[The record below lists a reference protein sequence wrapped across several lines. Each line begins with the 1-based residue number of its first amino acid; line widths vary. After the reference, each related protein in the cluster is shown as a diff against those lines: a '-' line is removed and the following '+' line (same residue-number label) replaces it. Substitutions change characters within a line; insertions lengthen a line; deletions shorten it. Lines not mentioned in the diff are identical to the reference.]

1 MGDRDY
7 KNLITQKKLVKT
19 IALINNKRIIKNVF
33 LHLDMSTFAFGF
45 IPSILRQRYETA
57 ICILTLQILNFF
69 IISFPYSL
77 LTSFIVTGIASVITA
92 RIYLNYLVDEERFIP
107 YSIWKDINE
116 EDEKIEKQLMVS
128 CKKMD
133 KITILSTIFIVM
145 ALIFSLFWTYKK
157 LMSGTEY
164 KKNTDVIEDTVDIN
178 NSEMSINNYAIIATE
193 DDVIHSVLLLNTDK
207 NKDLK
212 GVIYPKELQIQLD
225 NTVDELWKLVDVN
238 NKEVILESFKINFN
252 IEIEDFVVINKD
264 DDKEDIVFYEDIF
277 SKLLGI
283 HENDLDNK
291 IRNLR
296 EKYSDID
303 EEKLREF
310 YNSFKDKSVNI
321 SSLKYDTV
329 FLGDIVEM
337 KVLEALNLVDM
348 ANYEFIVVDKSILQN
363 NEEVKSINE
372 EYSEYLKA
380 KNEEALKEETNN
392 ENLNNQNNTQTI
404 TPPSNSGQNNNK
416 PQENNGS
423 SGEIKPPTNNG
434 QAEGEVTPPE
444 NNGQAEDDIKPPEE
458 NITQPPDTQPS
469 DNGGEGENVNPQVS
483 SDVVNENLID

>member
-1 MGDRDY
+1 
-7 KNLITQKKLVKT
+7 
-19 IALINNKRIIKNVF
+19 
-33 LHLDMSTFAFGF
+33 
-45 IPSILRQRYETA
+45 
-57 ICILTLQILNFF
+57 
-69 IISFPYSL
+69 
-77 LTSFIVTGIASVITA
+77 
-92 RIYLNYLVDEERFIP
+92 
-107 YSIWKDINE
+107 
-116 EDEKIEKQLMVS
+116 
-128 CKKMD
+128 MD

-277 SKLLGI
+277 SKLLGV